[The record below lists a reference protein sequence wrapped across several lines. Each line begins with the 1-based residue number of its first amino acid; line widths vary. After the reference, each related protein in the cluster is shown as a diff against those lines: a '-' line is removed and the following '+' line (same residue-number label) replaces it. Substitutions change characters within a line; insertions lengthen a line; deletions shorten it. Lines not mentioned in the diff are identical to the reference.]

1 MVGVSS
7 ILVFSDVNVTKVYS
21 SCGQV
26 VQPSRLL
33 PRVRVVGG
41 QVQLLLRE
49 LHHVVRTPPQDDF
62 SSTCVPLR
70 KSWCAVGVGENLVGI
85 QAEEQLYISL
95 SLCLCLPVYLSIYPS
110 IYLSI
115 YIFIH
120 ICHVCKC
127 ISTRICANVYV
138 YISASPLSP
147 LPSVSLFSFLLLLGA
162 WGGSSPPVPRGCP
175 SLSLSLF
182 LSLTVFVFLSLPRKG
197 HAGLFKE

>member
-1 MVGVSS
+1 MPGTPQFPVLFALYSVWQGADDGLMVGVSS

-95 SLCLCLPVYLSIYPS
+95 SL
-110 IYLSI
+110 
-115 YIFIH
+115 
-120 ICHVCKC
+120 
-127 ISTRICANVYV
+127 
-138 YISASPLSP
+138 
-147 LPSVSLFSFLLLLGA
+147 
-162 WGGSSPPVPRGCP
+162 
-175 SLSLSLF
+175 SLSLSTC
-182 LSLTVFVFLSLPRKG
+182 LSIHLSIHLSIY
-197 HAGLFKE
+197 LYFYTYMSCM